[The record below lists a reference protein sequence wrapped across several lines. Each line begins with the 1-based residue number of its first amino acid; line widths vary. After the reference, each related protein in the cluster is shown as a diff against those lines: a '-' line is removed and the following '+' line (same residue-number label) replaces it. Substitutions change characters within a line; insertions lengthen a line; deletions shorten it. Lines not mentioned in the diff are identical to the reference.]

1 MFSLLNI
8 FTVYITLYKMKD
20 KKVQS
25 KKRNNLP
32 GKTSNKVREK
42 NSGGY
47 SVKKSGKKQGKDLI
61 KNLVLIDTS
70 STYTRIA
77 CLKKK
82 KLSDLYIENK
92 VHSSLIGCIF
102 KAKVIKKYLGLK
114 ACFVDIGMEQSA
126 FLYMGKKPRQRFIE
140 KSEKPS
146 EESSEESSEEI
157 FKEPKLED
165 LREGQMLTVQVIK
178 DSIKGKNVRV
188 SLDISLPGRNLVY
201 LPNSSFYIGLSRHIK
216 ENREQLREQISQWN
230 QTKGLILRTLAEGVS
245 DKALRL
251 EWNSLQKL
259 WESIQ
264 KKLLSQK
271 KPGLVWSNSLLDI
284 RFVRDI
290 LTDDFD
296 KVLIDDKQKYKILLD
311 FVNQNMPK
319 FKKKISFY
327 DRKDVSLFNLYDLE
341 SAIDSLLNK
350 TVWLKSGGFIVIEE
364 TEAAVVIDVN
374 TGRFIGK
381 KSQEENIL
389 KTNLEAAQEIAL
401 QLKLRSCG
409 GIILIDFIDMETENY
424 RQKLM
429 DCLQEELSYDRVY
442 TQVFPISELGV
453 IQMTRK
459 KEQPSLKE
467 MLCEPCSTCEGRAY
481 VKKP

>member
-1 MFSLLNI
+1 MLNI
-8 FTVYITLYKMKD
+8 FTIYITLYKMKD

-32 GKTSNKVREK
+32 GKTSNKVRKK
-42 NSGGY
+42 NSAGY
-47 SVKKSGKKQGKDLI
+47 SIKKSGKKQGKDLV
-61 KNLVLIDTS
+61 KNLVLIDTN

-92 VHSSLIGCIF
+92 VHSSLIGGIF

-114 ACFVDIGMEQSA
+114 ACFVNIGMEQSA
-126 FLYMGKKPRQRFIE
+126 FLYMGGNPRQRFL
-140 KSEKPS
+140 EKP
-146 EESSEESSEEI
+146 EEYSEEI
-157 FKEPKLED
+157 SKETKWESLK
-165 LREGQMLTVQVIK
+165 EGQMLTVQVIK

-201 LPNSSFYIGLSRHIK
+201 LPNSSFYIGLSRHIT
-216 ENREQLREQISQWN
+216 ENREQLKEQISQWN

-245 DKALRL
+245 DKALKM
-251 EWNSLQKL
+251 EWESLQKL

-271 KPGLVWSNSLLDI
+271 KPGFVWSNSSMDI
-284 RFVRDI
+284 RFVRDV

-296 KVLIDDKQKYKILLD
+296 KVLIDDKLKYKAILE
-311 FVNQNMPK
+311 FVSQNMPK

-341 SAIDSLLNK
+341 SAIDRLLNK

-453 IQMTRK
+453 VQMTRK

-467 MLCEPCSTCEGRAY
+467 ILCEPCSTCEGRAY
-481 VKKP
+481 VKKS

>member
-1 MFSLLNI
+1 
-8 FTVYITLYKMKD
+8 MKD
-20 KKVQS
+20 KKLQS
-25 KKRNNLP
+25 KKQNNPP
-32 GKTSNKVREK
+32 GKTSNKARKK
-42 NSGGY
+42 NSDGY
-47 SVKKSGKKQGKDLI
+47 SIKNSEKKQHKAPV
-61 KNLVLIDTS
+61 KNLALIDTQGA
-70 STYTRIA
+70 YVRIA

-82 KLSDLYIENK
+82 KLTDLYIESKENPA
-92 VHSSLIGCIF
+92 LIGYIF

-126 FLYMGKKPRQRFIE
+126 FLYMGRKPRQRFL
-140 KSEKPS
+140 EKP
-146 EESSEESSEEI
+146 EESSEEI
-157 FKEPKLED
+157 FKEPQLED

-201 LPNSSFYIGLSRHIK
+201 LPNSSFYIGLSRHIT

-245 DKALRL
+245 DKALKM
-251 EWNSLQKL
+251 EWESLQKL

-271 KPGLVWSNSLLDI
+271 NPGLVWSNSLLDI
-284 RFVRDI
+284 RFIRDV

-296 KVLIDDKQKYKILLD
+296 KVLIDDKQKYKDLLN
-311 FVNQNMPK
+311 FISQNMPK

-327 DRKDVSLFNLYDLE
+327 ERKDVSLFNLYDLE

-350 TVWLKSGGFIVIEE
+350 TVRLKSGGFIVIEE

-389 KTNLEAAQEIAL
+389 KTNLEAAREIAL

-409 GIILIDFIDMETENY
+409 GIILIDFIDMETESY
-424 RQKLM
+424 RQELI
-429 DCLQEELSYDRVY
+429 DCLQEELSHDRVY
-442 TQVFPISELGV
+442 TQVFPITELGV
-453 IQMTRK
+453 VQMTRK

-467 MLCEPCSTCEGRAY
+467 ILCEPCSTCEGRAY
-481 VKKP
+481 LRKS